1 MKTVAIQNGFSEL
14 PHLPAS
20 KSCKQ
25 VLQASSNC
33 FNQLPFPWPP
43 PTLSSLLVHTNVVKR
58 LKCRFCFSLC
68 CFQKNP
74 KPRPPCCRSLIF
86 PLTVETCCLWSPANM
101 FSLLSLFP
109 LKVVFQQLTFLPWL
123 YKQQPCFHFFSSV
136 FSYVNEIFLF
146 EMVPEMGILPVGP
159 CILGIHRFVSIGK
172 WILFSE
178 ERTLDFF
185 VFSKA
190 YTT

>member
-1 MKTVAIQNGFSEL
+1 MKTVTTQNEFSEL

-20 KSCKQ
+20 KSFEI
-25 VLQASSNC
+25 ASTNS
-33 FNQLPFPWPP
+33 PFHGPRVWPP

-58 LKCRFCFSLC
+58 LKCRFCFSFR

-74 KPRPPCCRSLIF
+74 KPLPPCCRSLIF
-86 PLTVETCCLWSPANM
+86 PLTVETCRLWSPTNM

-109 LKVVFQQLTFLPWL
+109 LKVVFQQLTFLPRL

-136 FSYVNEIFLF
+136 FTYVNKIFLF